1 LNCSSEINL
10 KEVKRLPAVKN
21 MPDVVQ
27 YLRRPL
33 PNFHYSVEG
42 THAEICKRLKKHIKI
57 SEKRAPFYSK
67 GILPRIFTVFD
78 ALFTRCRVFHVCGDI
93 TFAGCLAPKKR
104 LVTTFLD
111 FGFMKRNKGI
121 ARLLLKIFW
130 LDIPANRSKYI
141 ILISE
146 TMKREFL
153 ELMSIEPHK
162 ISVIYPPVS
171 NRFIHSPKEFP
182 GSDHEILC
190 IGTAPNK
197 NLHRVIE
204 ACALISCTLH
214 IMGHLDQEVL
224 MLLGKYNIKYRN
236 SVNLSQQE
244 VIDSY
249 VECDF
254 LVFTSLYEGFGL
266 PIIEAQKVGRPV
278 ITSQIDPMM
287 EVAGSGALLVDPYD
301 VQDIRRGISEII
313 ENQALRQLLIDE
325 GQKNATK
332 FDPEYSAAQHL
343 KIYRSMMKTQG
354 NNFTT
359 K

>member
-1 LNCSSEINL
+1 
-10 KEVKRLPAVKN
+10 
-21 MPDVVQ
+21 
-27 YLRRPL
+27 
-33 PNFHYSVEG
+33 
-42 THAEICKRLKKHIKI
+42 
-57 SEKRAPFYSK
+57 
-67 GILPRIFTVFD
+67 
-78 ALFTRCRVFHVCGDI
+78 
-93 TFAGCLAPKKR
+93 
-104 LVTTFLD
+104 
-111 FGFMKRNKGI
+111 
-121 ARLLLKIFW
+121 
-130 LDIPANRSKYI
+130 
-141 ILISE
+141 
-146 TMKREFL
+146 
-153 ELMSIEPHK
+153 
-162 ISVIYPPVS
+162 
-171 NRFIHSPKEFP
+171 
-182 GSDHEILC
+182 
-190 IGTAPNK
+190 
-197 NLHRVIE
+197 
-204 ACALISCTLH
+204 
-214 IMGHLDQEVL
+214 